1 MPNDI
6 KSILTANDNVKFAT
20 DVGTRM
26 HARLGRIVIDA
37 DKTSG
42 DTDLIEKINSVPGLS
57 RMFSAQSQVEVP
69 IAGTIAHRFVSRRI
83 DRLLVDTEQRVVY
96 VLDYKTDTN
105 HADVQV
111 PPESVTVPV
120 HWSKGAYSIA
130 YSILQYNPLQFSY
143 FHLKPSSLHDNLL
156 PYGIWINH

>member
-83 DRLLVDTEQRVVY
+83 DRLLVDKDRRIVY

-105 HADVQV
+105 HDLFHDAYVAQLREYGTLLAQMYVGYKIFRYILWTHDWVL
-111 PPESVTVPV
+111 ESV
-120 HWSKGAYSIA
+120 
-130 YSILQYNPLQFSY
+130 
-143 FHLKPSSLHDNLL
+143 
-156 PYGIWINH
+156 

>member
-26 HARLGRIVIDA
+26 HARLGHVVIDV
-37 DKTSG
+37 DKISG
-42 DTDLIEKINSVPGLS
+42 DADLIEKINSVPGLPHL
-57 RMFSAQSQVEVP
+57 FSAQSQVEVP

-83 DRLLVDTEQRVVY
+83 DRLLVDTEQRVVC

-105 HADVQV
+105 HDLFHDAYVAQLREYGTLLAQMYVGYKIFRYILWTHDWVL
-111 PPESVTVPV
+111 ESV
-120 HWSKGAYSIA
+120 
-130 YSILQYNPLQFSY
+130 
-143 FHLKPSSLHDNLL
+143 
-156 PYGIWINH
+156 

>member
-1 MPNDI
+1 MSNNI
-6 KSILTANDNVKFAT
+6 KSILTANDNVKIAT

-105 HADVQV
+105 RDMFHDVYVAQLREYGTLLAQV
-111 PPESVTVPV
+111 YIGYKIIRYILWTHDWVLESV
-120 HWSKGAYSIA
+120 
-130 YSILQYNPLQFSY
+130 
-143 FHLKPSSLHDNLL
+143 
-156 PYGIWINH
+156 